1 MLNPDPLGEKDR
13 AKTPLQGQLFSKIQ
27 QTNTKHEIEIV
38 KNGTEMLITFA
49 LYERANVLNS
59 VASEMVVHFRGCAIA
74 RAFLSLTGHDH
85 CS

>member
-1 MLNPDPLGEKDR
+1 MWRVDDCFIHDCVFCYWMCR
-13 AKTPLQGQLFSKIQ
+13 SD
-27 QTNTKHEIEIV
+27 V
-38 KNGTEMLITFA
+38 SVITFA

-74 RAFLSLTGHDH
+74 RAFPSFTGHDH